1 MPSTRIETSA
11 GWINGRH
18 AEVIEAIQRALVE
31 GIRIPPEDRHIRIF
45 EYPAGAMAVPEDRGP
60 RATLIE
66 ISMFAGRS
74 GEAKRRLYAALQRE
88 MAAFGLGPRDL
99 KVVIHDEPRENWS
112 VGGVALSDVEPTFK
126 IDV

>member
-11 GWINGRH
+11 GWIDGRH
-18 AEVIEAIQRALVE
+18 AEVIAAVQRALVE
-31 GIRIPPEDRHIRIF
+31 GIRIPAQDRHVRII
-45 EYPAGAMAVPEDRGP
+45 EYPPHSFAVPEDRGP

-74 GEAKRRLYAALQRE
+74 IEAKRRLYAALQRE
-88 MAAFGLGPRDL
+88 LAPFGLGPRDL

-112 VGGVALSDVEPTFK
+112 VGGVALSDVEIGFK
-126 IDV
+126 VDV

>member
-1 MPSTRIETSA
+1 MPSTRLETRA

-18 AEVIEAIQRALVE
+18 AEIIAAVQRALVA
-31 GIRIPPEDRHIRIF
+31 GILIPEDDLCVRILEYPPEAFASSPRS
-45 EYPAGAMAVPEDRGP
+45 GP
-60 RATLIE
+60 LFTLVE

-74 GEAKRRLYAALQRE
+74 LEAKRRLYRALCDE
-88 MAAFGLGPRDL
+88 MRAFGLAPADL

-112 VGGVALSDVEPTFK
+112 VGGVALCDVEQRFK

>member
-18 AEVIEAIQRALVE
+18 AQIIEAVQRALVE
-31 GIRIPPEDRHIRIF
+31 GIRIPPEDTHIRIL
-45 EYPAGAMAVPEDRGP
+45 EYPPGAFAVPEDRGS

-74 GEAKRRLYAALQRE
+74 LEAKRRLYAALQRE
-88 MAAFGLGPRDL
+88 MSAFGLGPRDL

-112 VGGVALSDVEPTFK
+112 VGGAALSDVELRFK
-126 IDV
+126 IEV

>member
-18 AEVIEAIQRALVE
+18 AELIAAVQHALVE
-31 GIRIPPEDRHIRIF
+31 GIRIPTDDRHIRII
-45 EYPAGAMAVPEDRGP
+45 EYAAESFAVPGDRGP

-74 GEAKRRLYAALQRE
+74 IEAKHRLYAALQRE
-88 MAAFGLGPRDL
+88 LTQFGLGPRDL

-112 VGGVALSDVEPTFK
+112 VGGVALSDVEIGFK

>member
-1 MPSTRIETSA
+1 LPSTRIETSA
-11 GWINGRH
+11 GWIDGRH
-18 AEVIEAIQRALVE
+18 PEIIEAVQRALVE
-31 GIRIPPEDRHIRIF
+31 GIRIPAEDRHIRIID
-45 EYPAGAMAVPEDRGP
+45 PAGSFAVPDDRSP

-74 GEAKRRLYAALQRE
+74 IEAKRRLYAALQRE
-88 MAAFGLGPRDL
+88 MLTFGLGPRDL

-112 VGGVALSDVEPTFK
+112 VGGVALSDVEIRFK

>member
-1 MPSTRIETSA
+1 VPSTRIETSA

-18 AEVIEAIQRALVE
+18 AEVIAAVQRALVE
-31 GIRIPPEDRHIRIF
+31 GIRIPPEDRHVRIL
-45 EYPAGAMAVPEDRGP
+45 EYPPGAMAVPEDRGP
-60 RATLIE
+60 RSTFIE

-74 GEAKRRLYAALQRE
+74 VEAKRRLYAALQRE

-99 KVVIHDEPRENWS
+99 KVLVHDEPRENWS
-112 VGGVALSDVEPTFK
+112 VGGVALSDVEIGFK